1 MQRIKKVITCFLTVI
16 VLLSV
21 AGSANAMKSSDYSVE
36 IHVMTAE
43 ERNAFESQTEATPIV
58 GTAFLSPNNEDGT
71 NGSICAPFTAET
83 ANMAFVVKSAPG
95 ALNYNVQLYAGVPGA
110 GERASNYATIEVNN
124 GVYFSGLTVGQSYY
138 MKISSNT
145 LPTAGCTAIYA
156 MLIIKS
162 HDFCRFVDVSCAR
175 WISAR

>member
-1 MQRIKKVITCFLTVI
+1 
-16 VLLSV
+16 
-21 AGSANAMKSSDYSVE
+21 
-36 IHVMTAE
+36 
-43 ERNAFESQTEATPIV
+43 
-58 GTAFLSPNNEDGT
+58 
-71 NGSICAPFTAET
+71 
-83 ANMAFVVKSAPG
+83 MAFVVKSAPG

-156 MLIIKS
+156 MLM
-162 HDFCRFVDVSCAR
+162 F
-175 WISAR
+175 

>member
-21 AGSANAMKSSDYSVE
+21 AGSANAMKSSDYPVE

-58 GTAFLSPNNEDGT
+58 GTAFLSPNNEAGT

-95 ALNYNVQLYAGVPGA
+95 ALNYNVQLYCAGPYVQCPDQGPEWEAKIKTPAHFCSHSAGRSCPRTRRAFPLPLPAVPVS
-110 GERASNYATIEVNN
+110 R
-124 GVYFSGLTVGQSYY
+124 GQG
-138 MKISSNT
+138 
-145 LPTAGCTAIYA
+145 P
-156 MLIIKS
+156 
-162 HDFCRFVDVSCAR
+162 
-175 WISAR
+175 

>member
-1 MQRIKKVITCFLTVI
+1 
-16 VLLSV
+16 
-21 AGSANAMKSSDYSVE
+21 MKSSDYSVE

-156 MLIIKS
+156 MLM
-162 HDFCRFVDVSCAR
+162 F
-175 WISAR
+175 

>member
-21 AGSANAMKSSDYSVE
+21 AGSANAMKSSDYPVE

-58 GTAFLSPNNEDGT
+58 GTAFLSPNNEVGT

-156 MLIIKS
+156 MLM
-162 HDFCRFVDVSCAR
+162 F
-175 WISAR
+175 

>member
-21 AGSANAMKSSDYSVE
+21 AGSANAMKSSDYPVE

-58 GTAFLSPNNEDGT
+58 GTAFLSPNNEAGT

-124 GVYFSGLTVGQSYY
+124 GVGPMSRFSTS
-138 MKISSNT
+138 
-145 LPTAGCTAIYA
+145 
-156 MLIIKS
+156 
-162 HDFCRFVDVSCAR
+162 
-175 WISAR
+175 

>member
-21 AGSANAMKSSDYSVE
+21 AGSANAMKSSDYPVE

-58 GTAFLSPNNEDGT
+58 GTAFLSPNNEAGT

-124 GVYFSGLTVGQSYY
+124 GVYFSGLTVGQYGSGLASCHSSPYSDLPLRRSVGDVVIASY
-138 MKISSNT
+138 S
-145 LPTAGCTAIYA
+145 LG
-156 MLIIKS
+156 
-162 HDFCRFVDVSCAR
+162 VV
-175 WISAR
+175 

>member
-21 AGSANAMKSSDYSVE
+21 AGSANAMKSSDYPVE

-58 GTAFLSPNNEDGT
+58 GTAFLSPNNEAGT

-95 ALNYNVQLYAGVPGA
+95 ALNYNVQLYAGVIPND
-110 GERASNYATIEVNN
+110 R
-124 GVYFSGLTVGQSYY
+124 
-138 MKISSNT
+138 
-145 LPTAGCTAIYA
+145 
-156 MLIIKS
+156 
-162 HDFCRFVDVSCAR
+162 VDHS
-175 WISAR
+175 IGYL